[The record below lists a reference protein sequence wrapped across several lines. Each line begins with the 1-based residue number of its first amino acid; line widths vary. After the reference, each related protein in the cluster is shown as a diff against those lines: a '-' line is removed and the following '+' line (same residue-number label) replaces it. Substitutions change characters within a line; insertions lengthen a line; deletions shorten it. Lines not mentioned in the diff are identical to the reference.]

1 MPIIPYATQLAQGLQ
16 AYRNRPSR
24 FSTEP
29 ASLPTPAQPAEA
41 SHPASAWQTLKDIGG
56 GLVETFRGIPGVV
69 ASSMEGVE
77 NPYAEVDWKDRTIE
91 EKPPAPAGEPSSVA
105 RQRRI
110 RPADGSRDA
119 IHARRVGRNDTE
131 FPLHRRD
138 DGAGFGRRRRR

>member
-1 MPIIPYATQLAQGLQ
+1 MGNWWDEQQKPTGSIASLQPTTQPPSVPAFDSAANNPYATQLAQSLQ

-29 ASLPTPAQPAEA
+29 ASLPTPAQPPEA
-41 SHPASAWQTLKDIGG
+41 SQPAGAWQTLKDIGG

-91 EKPPAPAGEPSSVA
+91 EN
-105 RQRRI
+105 RQRQQANLQALRDSGEFD
-110 RPADGSRDA
+110 RPNVS
-119 IHARRVGRNDTE
+119 
-131 FPLHRRD
+131 
-138 DGAGFGRRRRR
+138 